1 MSKSFA
7 GRSILITGA
16 AGLIG
21 GALVQHF
28 LARGAKVVA
37 QVHHSALAVSD
48 QPDLYS
54 IRADLADPE
63 VGNHL
68 VSGAIEA
75 AGSLHFVINNAA
87 RQDLTSLRDARSNL
101 AEEIFQVNVLA
112 VGSILAAA
120 SRVGVE
126 AAVNLSSIEA
136 STARAGHAMYGASK
150 AALEALTRSSAAEL
164 APMRINAL
172 RLGLIGRP
180 GIENDWPEGV
190 ASWKARA
197 PLGRYGTPRE
207 VAEAIEFL
215 LSSTWCTGA
224 ILSYDGGMSAV
235 TPW

>member
-28 LARGAKVVA
+28 LARGAKVIA

-54 IRADLADPE
+54 ITADLADPE

-75 AGSLHFVINNAA
+75 TGSLHFVINNAA

-101 AEEIFQVNVLA
+101 VDEIFQINVLA

-120 SRVGVE
+120 SRADVE
-126 AAVNLSSIEA
+126 AVVNLSSIEA
-136 STARAGHAMYGASK
+136 TTARTGHAMYGASK

-190 ASWKARA
+190 ASWKAKA
-197 PLGRYGTPRE
+197 PLGRYGTPQE

-235 TPW
+235 SPW